1 MTGGDQSAGRVE
13 GRAAT
18 RNQGEACTLHRRSNQ
33 EQSENLDG
41 CEVRRKMESVEDSAL
56 KQMLI
61 GVTTLLFSQSQYAEQ
76 PAKNNR

>member
-1 MTGGDQSAGRVE
+1 
-13 GRAAT
+13 
-18 RNQGEACTLHRRSNQ
+18 
-33 EQSENLDG
+33 
-41 CEVRRKMESVEDSAL
+41 MESVEDSAL